1 MTLKGF
7 QVTLFG
13 AEFAAGAALV
23 AEVWFLLSA
32 AAGSRDPVTAP
43 DGSRGLA
50 VLGYPAVFNHA
61 GPGGAWCPD
70 GRRLCLRRV
79 SAYVWTGLRAMFVRG
94 VRGTGRYGRLL
105 MSW

>member
-1 MTLKGF
+1 MTVSGN
-7 QVTLFG
+7 
-13 AEFAAGAALV
+13 EFAAGAALI

-32 AAGSRDPVTAP
+32 AAGSRDPFTAP

-61 GPGGAWCPD
+61 GPGGAWCSD

-79 SAYVWTGLRAMFVRG
+79 SAYAWTGLRATFVRD
-94 VRGTGRYGRLL
+94 VRGAGRGGRLL